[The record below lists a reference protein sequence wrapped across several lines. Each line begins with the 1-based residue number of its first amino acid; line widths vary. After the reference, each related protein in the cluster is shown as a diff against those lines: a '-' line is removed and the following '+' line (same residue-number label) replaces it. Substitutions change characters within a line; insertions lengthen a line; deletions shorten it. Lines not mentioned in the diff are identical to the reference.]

1 MAYKTIKKIN
11 AGFSYL
17 FRKKTLFDTTYQA
30 SLMQR
35 SRIVIM
41 HALHGTL
48 IFTKN

>member
-17 FRKKTLFDTTYQA
+17 FRKKLFDTTYQA

-48 IFTKN
+48 ILTKN